1 VAILRATS
9 LREMPASIRTAVSPD
24 FTYVAFPPDPLES
37 RQMSMPFLHY
47 LEREAGAQNR
57 RN

>member
-1 VAILRATS
+1 
-9 LREMPASIRTAVSPD
+9 MPASIRTAVSPD